1 MALELY
7 SGSLSGISGKFF
19 DSEFFDSE
27 FFHVDD
33 AGLAEFEKN
42 FPFKEKHVT
51 DTQLK

>member
-7 SGSLSGISGKFF
+7 SGSLSGISGK
-19 DSEFFDSE
+19 FFDSE